1 MILKFTYRQK
11 LKALPFLFMAALMLV
26 YLMAVSDT
34 IELRSSCNELTVQ
47 MISADDAPKQL
58 ASFTA
63 RLDEL
68 NGMAG
73 NSNSGE
79 GTDPL
84 LNFISMHSTS
94 SNKLINY
101 LPLHFYQNQLYLIE
115 TRIAVYEGSYR
126 SLLEF
131 LFAFEKS
138 YPSGKVVSV
147 KFETETNAKSGK
159 KRLLMT
165 LYIQSITNEKDN
177 SAKDQTT
184 TNA

>member
-11 LKALPFLFMAALMLV
+11 LKVLPFLFIAALILV
-26 YLMAVSDT
+26 YWMAVGDT
-34 IELRSSCNELTVQ
+34 IELRSTCNDLTVQ
-47 MISADDAPKQL
+47 MISASDAPKQL
-58 ASFTA
+58 ASFNA

-73 NSNSGE
+73 KSITAES
-79 GTDPL
+79 TDPL
-84 LNFISMHSTS
+84 LNFISTHSTS
-94 SNKLINY
+94 TNKLINY
-101 LPLHFYQNQLYLIE
+101 LPLHFFQNQRYLIE
-115 TRIAVYEGSYR
+115 TRIAVFEGNYR
-126 SLLEF
+126 NLLEF

-165 LYIQSITNEKDN
+165 LYIQSITNEKIN
-177 SAKDQTT
+177 TVKDQTT